1 MSDSSLAAFNHFLYQ
16 HIPSVKFMQL
26 KLLSCDDNTLLA
38 TAPAKPNLNDK
49 QTIFGGSSSALMTVC
64 GWSLIKYNLE
74 QMGFKNDVVIADA
87 HTRWKKAQKDDLI
100 INAHCDCDWPD
111 ILRALNN
118 KQQPKITIET
128 QVNNQQ
134 NQPCTTMTATFV
146 VLVNKL
152 AKAEY

>member
-38 TAPAKPNLNDK
+38 SAPAKPNLNDK

-74 QMGFKNDVVIADA
+74 QRGFKNDVVIADA
-87 HTRWKKAQKDDLI
+87 QTRWLKAQSDALNISVRCD
-100 INAHCDCDWPD
+100 INWDKAMT
-111 ILRALNN
+111 ALNN
-118 KQQPKITIET
+118 NESIKPSVQS
-128 QVNNQQ
+128 QVKNQQ
-134 NQPCTTMTATFV
+134 NQLCTTMTARYV
-146 VLVNKL
+146 ILVKGTISS
-152 AKAEY
+152 